1 MGAPKYK
8 VENMT
13 ALLNTIEDLKSILN
27 SNDPKKELEKY
38 VNVLEN
44 EFANFES
51 QFEQEFLDSLRRDV
65 FVNFMN

>member
-1 MGAPKYK
+1 
-8 VENMT
+8 MT